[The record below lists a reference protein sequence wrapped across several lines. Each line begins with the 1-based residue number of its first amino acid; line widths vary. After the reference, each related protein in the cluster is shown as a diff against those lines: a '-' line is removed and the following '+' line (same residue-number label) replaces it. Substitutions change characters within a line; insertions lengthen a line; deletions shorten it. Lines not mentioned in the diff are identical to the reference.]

1 MPNVTEATEMGAAAR
16 IWSLTNENIGGA
28 YVRRGF
34 TRFTKESGPGG
45 QYLKAGTKLTADEVR
60 SIPMVNRRALA
71 VSGAL
76 DIYPVAPSTSAQ
88 GGGAAPEDLDR
99 YVIHR
104 GRGDY
109 DVIEGRKLNAEALNK
124 EQAEKLASG
133 A

>member
-1 MPNVTEATEMGAAAR
+1 MPNVTEGVEMGHAAR
-16 IWSLTNENIGGA
+16 IWSLSDADIGGA
-28 YVRRGF
+28 FVRRGF
-34 TRFTKESGPGG
+34 TRFTKDGA

-76 DIYPVAPSTSAQ
+76 DIYPL
-88 GGGAAPEDLDR
+88 AAAEPAADFDR

-104 GRGDY
+104 GKGEY
-109 DVIEGRKLNAEALNK
+109 DVIAGRKLNSDPLTKADAEAL
-124 EQAEKLASG
+124 AAT